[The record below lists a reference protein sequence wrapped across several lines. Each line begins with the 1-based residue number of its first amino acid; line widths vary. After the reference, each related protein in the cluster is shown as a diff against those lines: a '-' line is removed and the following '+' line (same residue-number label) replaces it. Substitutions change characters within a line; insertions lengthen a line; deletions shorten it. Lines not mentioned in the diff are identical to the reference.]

1 MKSFRMAPG
10 EVMLPRFKVEYET
23 DLNDALK
30 TLGMSE
36 AFDPN
41 LADFSGIAEVKQG
54 GRIYISKVKH
64 KTFAEVNEEGTKAAA
79 VTGVEMGVTS
89 AIVPTQP
96 FTMKVNRPF
105 LFVIRDNAT
114 GTILFIGSIADPVS
128 S

>member
-1 MKSFRMAPG
+1 
-10 EVMLPRFKVEYET
+10 MLPRFKVEYET